1 MRVRILAYASHS
13 PVGGPMV
20 GGSFRSLLV
29 ALALALSV
37 AVTGV
42 GCVGCPAALLEG
54 TLTRQDGDLVVS
66 GNGYSERVDW
76 AASHHR
82 VRDDGG
88 TLVVVD
94 WLGIVKAREGD
105 FVRLGGGESAP
116 GVWGLC
122 GMFEVGRPPN

>member
-1 MRVRILAYASHS
+1 
-13 PVGGPMV
+13 MV
-20 GGSFRSLLV
+20 SGSVRSLSL
-29 ALALALSV
+29 ALALAFSV
-37 AVTGV
+37 AVTGT

-76 AASHHR
+76 AASHHQ

-94 WLGIVKAREGD
+94 WLGLVKAREGD
-105 FVRLGGGESAP
+105 FVRLGGGVGADGDW
-116 GVWGLC
+116 GVC